1 MAAVGADVTA
11 AALIPRHPSL
21 SRLREAAAGC
31 RACELWRKGTQ
42 TVFGEGSP
50 GASVMLVGEQP
61 GDREDLIG
69 HPFIGPAGAL
79 LDRALAEAGISRD
92 DVYLTNVVQHF
103 NWEARGKRRIH
114 RKPNLGHIRACR
126 PWLDAEI
133 KLVDPEVLVLLGRP
147 PPSRSL
153 AATSGSPS
161 IEASSRTLRSP
172 PWSWPR
178 SIPRRSSACETA
190 PLATPSSRHSFE
202 ISVWPQAQ
210 CAGEEPPGDSPG
222 RRSNRPRV
230 STPKPKRSIR
240 SP

>member
-92 DVYLTNVVQHF
+92 DVYLTNVVKHF

-153 AATSGSPS
+153 AATSGSPGT
-161 IEASSRTLRSP
+161 EASSRTPRSP

-178 SIPRRSSACETA
+178 SIPRRSSARDS
-190 PLATPSSRHSFE
+190 ATRDAELEAF
-202 ISVWPQAQ
+202 VRDFRVA
-210 CAGEEPPGDSPG
+210 AGAM
-222 RRSNRPRV
+222 RR
-230 STPKPKRSIR
+230 
-240 SP
+240 

>member
-92 DVYLTNVVQHF
+92 DVYLTNVVKHF

-133 KLVDPEVLVLLGRP
+133 KLVDPEVLVLLGATAAQSLLGRDFRVTGHRGEFAD
-147 PPSRSL
+147 SSL
-153 AATSGSPS
+153 AP
-161 IEASSRTLRSP
+161 LV
-172 PWSWPR
+172 
-178 SIPRRSSACETA
+178 
-190 PLATPSSRHSFE
+190 LATVHPSSILRARDSATRDAELEAF
-202 ISVWPQAQ
+202 VRDFRVA
-210 CAGEEPPGDSPG
+210 AGAL
-222 RRSNRPRV
+222 RR
-230 STPKPKRSIR
+230 
-240 SP
+240 